1 MKLHE
6 PQNPIECLKQ
16 FLHLICQ
23 LCREA
28 LPFVVI
34 LFVVLSLLSISFS
47 NFNRLFTPLVSR
59 FHRQAIELTERT
71 TPEQAAA
78 IREPLNAVNRR
89 WENLL
94 RGMVDRQKQLEHALL
109 HLGQFQHALNELLVW
124 INKTDNTL
132 DQLKPVSP
140 RMVLWPHRSD

>member
-1 MKLHE
+1 MHIRHWHYIIICSKIYVTKV
-6 PQNPIECLKQ
+6 NQ
-16 FLHLICQ
+16 FQFRILI
-23 LCREA
+23 A
-28 LPFVVI
+28 NFPPF
-34 LFVVLSLLSISFS
+34 
-47 NFNRLFTPLVSR
+47 SR

-132 DQLKPVSP
+132 DQLKPVCVSH
-140 RMVLWPHRSD
+140 VVCVQSQYFD